1 MEDVTDSVFR
11 QVIIR
16 AGRPDLMFTEFT
28 NCDGLN
34 SEGHDS
40 VVHRL
45 KYLPIEKPLIA
56 QIWGK
61 TPKNYYDS
69 ARIILNLGFDGV
81 DINMGCPEKNVI
93 KNGCCSALLKNQSLA
108 QEIIQATREG
118 AQGKIPVSVKTRIGF
133 NTIDTESWFD
143 FLLDQNLA
151 AIGVHGRTVKEKSKV
166 PCHWDEIAKVS
177 IIRNQKKSPTIIYGN
192 GDVSTLE
199 EAQEKSLL
207 YGLDGIMIGR
217 GVFHNPWLFSG
228 KSIESAS
235 INDRLELLLYH
246 LQLWD
251 TTWDN
256 QKHYPKLKKYFK
268 IYLQKFQRCQRT

>member
-1 MEDVTDSVFR
+1 MNIWQQLKKPFFILAPMEDVTDSVFR

-143 FLLDQNLA
+143 F
-151 AIGVHGRTVKEKSKV
+151 
-166 PCHWDEIAKVS
+166 CW
-177 IIRNQKKSPTIIYGN
+177 IRIWQLSECTAGLSKKSPKFL
-192 GDVSTLE
+192 V
-199 EAQEKSLL
+199 
-207 YGLDGIMIGR
+207 IGM
-217 GVFHNPWLFSG
+217 
-228 KSIESAS
+228 K
-235 INDRLELLLYH
+235 
-246 LQLWD
+246 
-251 TTWDN
+251 
-256 QKHYPKLKKYFK
+256 
-268 IYLQKFQRCQRT
+268 